1 MRCASCQHE
10 NPDRAKFCQECGTRL
25 ALRCASCGVELP
37 SAAKFCHECGT
48 PTSQAAPERDLRV
61 YTPKHLADKILTQ
74 KSAIEGERKQV
85 TVLFA
90 DVKGSM
96 DLQEGID
103 PEEWHRIMDRFF
115 QILTD
120 GVHRFEGTVNQYT
133 GDGIMALFGAPI
145 AHEDHAQ
152 RACYTALHLSE
163 ELRSYGNELRR
174 SKGFNFSI
182 RMGINSGEVVVG
194 KIGDDLRMDYTA
206 QGHTVG
212 LAARMEQLA
221 EPGKVYLTEH
231 SASLVSGYF
240 DLEDLGPFELQ
251 GSRAPV
257 RVWELRGIGQLR
269 TRLDVS
275 RTRGFSRFVG
285 RADEMATLES
295 ALERAMG
302 SGGQVLGVVG
312 EAGVGKSRI
321 CAEFLER
328 CRAKGVTIYETHGVA
343 HGKAIPFLP
352 MLQLFRAFFGIRDQ
366 DGDATAREKI
376 AGRLLLLDER
386 FREGLPLM
394 FDFLGVPDPER
405 PAPPMEAEARQRQLL
420 ELARGVIEARGQ
432 RETTVALLEDLHWF
446 DPGSE
451 AFLEQLVEAL
461 ASTRALMLL
470 NFRPEYQAAW
480 MRKSYYQ
487 RLPLL
492 PLGPEAIAE
501 LIQHLLGSDPSI
513 AGVAELVRERSG
525 GNPFFIEEVVQS
537 LAESGSLEG
546 TKGAYR
552 LVRPVEQVAVPPTVQ
567 AILAGRIDRLPERE
581 KQVLQTAAV
590 IGKQFTEPILGRVI
604 ELPERE
610 LAAALSELQRAEFI
624 YEEALYPTAE
634 YAFKHALTREV
645 AHGSQL
651 QERRRGIHAAVAEAI
666 EDAHPNTLDEKSP
679 LLAHHWEEAGEALSA
694 ARWHRRAALWAGMS
708 HGDESARHWLKVRAL
723 LDSIPA
729 SQETAGLGVEAR
741 AQILITGARTGLP
754 TEDADALLAEGK
766 ELAQHSGDPRDRA
779 RLLLGYGTFG
789 VFTGRVP
796 DARATLV
803 EASQQADQTDDLDLA
818 LATRYFRLITGFF
831 MGSLRDSLELSEETL
846 RLSAQDP
853 RRPNHF
859 IGYAPIPAVTA
870 LRASFLSEMGVF
882 EEARLGFERA
892 VSLAGEYEDYGSL
905 ALAHVFGARAF
916 VLMGDTAGAL
926 AHGRRGV
933 EIAERLGTPNIVGL
947 AYTYFGAALL
957 LNDRLEEAAQA
968 FETVSS
974 RGLSFQAYLSHSHIA
989 RTQLRRGNASAA
1001 RDTAEEAVRLTRRR
1015 GAIIQE
1021 SESQLAL
1028 TEVLLAME
1036 GAHAR
1041 DAVETALAR
1050 VAEIIEETELRSR
1063 VPWIHVQRAT
1073 LARLL
1078 GDEAAH
1084 ERELREAQRLFSE
1097 MGATGH
1103 AKRLAE
1109 ELSQ

>member
-1 MRCASCQHE
+1 MSCQYE
-10 NPDRAKFCQECGTRL
+10 NPSGARFCQECGTRL
-25 ALRCASCGVELP
+25 TLGCMNCGAALP
-37 SAAKFCHECGT
+37 TAAKFCPECGT
-48 PTSQAAPERDLRV
+48 PAASASRERDLRV

-74 KSAIEGERKQV
+74 KSALEGERKQV

-96 DLQEGID
+96 ELAEQVD
-103 PEEWHRIMDRFF
+103 PEEWHALLDRFF
-115 QILTD
+115 QILTE

-152 RACYTALHLSE
+152 RACYAALHLSD
-163 ELRSYGNELRR
+163 ELRSYANELRR

-182 RMGINSGEVVVG
+182 RMGLNSGEVVVG

-231 SASLVSGYF
+231 SAALVSGYF
-240 DLEDLGPFELQ
+240 ELEDLGPFKLQ
-251 GSRAPV
+251 GARAPV
-257 RVWELRGIGQLR
+257 RVWELRGVGLLR

-295 ALERAMG
+295 ALARAMAT
-302 SGGQVLGVVG
+302 GGQILGVVG

-321 CAEFLER
+321 CAEFLDR
-328 CRAKGVTIYETHGVA
+328 CRAKRVTIYQTHGVA

-394 FDFLGVPDPER
+394 FDFLGVPDPKR
-405 PAPPMEAEARQRQLL
+405 PALPMEPEARQRQLL
-420 ELARGVIEARGQ
+420 ELAKGVIEARGQ
-432 RETTVALLEDLHWF
+432 RETTVSLLEDLHWF

-451 AFLEQLVEAL
+451 LFLEQLIEAL
-461 ASTRALMLL
+461 AATRTLMLL
-470 NFRPEYQAAW
+470 NFRPEYHATW

-487 RLPLL
+487 QLPLL
-492 PLGPEAIAE
+492 PLGPEAIVE
-501 LIQHLLGSDPSI
+501 LIRHLLGADPSL

-537 LAESGSLEG
+537 LAESGYLEG

-552 LVRPVEQVAVPPTVQ
+552 LVRPLEQVAVPPTVQ

-590 IGKQFTEPILGRVI
+590 IGRQFSEPILARVI
-604 ELPERE
+604 ELPETE
-610 LAAALSELQRAEFI
+610 LVASLSELQRAEFI
-624 YEEALYPTAE
+624 YEEALYPVAE
-634 YAFKHALTREV
+634 YAFKHTLTRDV
-645 AHGSQL
+645 ALGSQL
-651 QERRRGIHAAVAEAI
+651 QERRRRIHAAVAQAI
-666 EDAHPNTLDEKSP
+666 EKANPNTLDEKSA

-694 ARWHRRAALWAGMS
+694 ARWQRRAALWAGMS
-708 HGDESARHWLKVRAL
+708 HGDESTRHWLKVRAL

-741 AQILITGARTGLP
+741 AQILITGVRTGLP

-766 ELAQHSGDPRDRA
+766 ELAQRSGDPADRA

-789 VFTGRVP
+789 IYTGRIA
-796 DARATLV
+796 DAKAPLL

-831 MGSLRDSLELSEETL
+831 VGNLKHSIELADETL
-846 RLSAQDP
+846 RLAAQDP

-859 IGYAPIPAVTA
+859 IGYASIPAVTA
-870 LRASFLSEMGVF
+870 LRASLLSEMGVF
-882 EEARLGFERA
+882 AEARQDSERA
-892 VSLAGEYEDYGSL
+892 VSLAGEYEDSGSL
-905 ALAHVFGARAF
+905 AMAHIFAARAA
-916 VLMGDTAGAL
+916 VGMGDAAEAL
-926 AHGRRGV
+926 THGRRGV
-933 EIAERLGTPNIVGL
+933 EIAERLGTPNMVGL
-947 AYTYFGAALL
+947 AYTFFGAALL
-957 LNDRLEEAAQA
+957 LSDRLEEAAQA
-968 FETVSS
+968 FESVST
-974 RGLSFQAYLSHSHIA
+974 RGLSFQSDISQPYIA
-989 RTQLRRGNASAA
+989 RTQLRRGNASGA
-1001 RDTAEEAVRLTRRR
+1001 RATAEEAVGLTRQR
-1015 GAIIQE
+1015 GVIIQE

-1028 TEVLLAME
+1028 AEVLLATE
-1036 GAHAR
+1036 GAR
-1041 DAVETALAR
+1041 SRGAVETALAR
-1050 VAEIIEETELRSR
+1050 TAEIVDEINLHSR
-1063 VPWIHVQRAT
+1063 QPWIHVWRAE

-1078 GDEAAH
+1078 GEDAAH
-1084 ERELREAQRLFSE
+1084 TRELREAHRLFSE

-1103 AKRLAE
+1103 AERLAR
-1109 ELSQ
+1109 ELGGDA